1 MVLHALNLIAL
12 YGVNAA
18 LGIIAIWLLPMPRPL
33 PFLALSVGV
42 MPFISLACA
51 SPVSMNVWN
60 ITGYLVNYAILPY
73 LFWKAPRPHRFVCA
87 ILLLFFEFLFEM
99 ATGLVFACLGIP
111 LDRDTGGL
119 EFFVVRCCN
128 IALFL
133 VMGRVAARVVAHTL
147 GQSLGSPQRPHRAGR
162 LAGTRQHGRSYLLF
176 FLMQFIF
183 IAQAT
188 LLLMTYRNNDPRVY
202 LIMVAL
208 IAACFAVDV
217 IALASW
223 KRFAAAER
231 ARTHAAYLER
241 QLDTHLAAVDAMRE
255 EAGRAARFRHDE
267 RNHLQALMSL
277 IESGQTTRAA
287 SYAAELRQ
295 ALSTEGERA

>member
-1 MVLHALNLIAL
+1 MVLHALNIIAL
-12 YGVNAA
+12 YGVNAV
-18 LGIIAIWLLPMPRPL
+18 LGIVAIWLLLMPRPL

-60 ITGYLVNYAILPY
+60 ITGYL
-73 LFWKAPRPHRFVCA
+73 
-87 ILLLFFEFLFEM
+87 
-99 ATGLVFACLGIP
+99 
-111 LDRDTGGL
+111 
-119 EFFVVRCCN
+119 
-128 IALFL
+128 
-133 VMGRVAARVVAHTL
+133 
-147 GQSLGSPQRPHRAGR
+147 
-162 LAGTRQHGRSYLLF
+162 
-176 FLMQFIF
+176 
-183 IAQAT
+183 
-188 LLLMTYRNNDPRVY
+188 
-202 LIMVAL
+202 IMVAL
-208 IAACFAVDV
+208 IAACFAVDA
-217 IALASW
+217 IALTSW

-231 ARTHAAYLER
+231 ARTHAAHLER

-267 RNHLQALMSL
+267 RNHLQALMAL